1 MVKMVLFI
9 KRIISMDETD
19 VNWTNA
25 PFTTDNNQ
33 ILPIRL
39 NLTKTQAELM
49 SLD

>member
-1 MVKMVLFI
+1 MVKIFI
-9 KRIISMDETD
+9 KRIISPWDETD

-33 ILPIRL
+33 ILHY
-39 NLTKTQAELM
+39 KTEFDEDPSKLM